1 MRSVSAFSGNV
12 PSPLAGR
19 SALSPCPPRGY
30 DPASLD
36 RESLALL
43 ADTEE
48 QRVAVGQAKKPVEEL
63 ERIAIRFAGDSGDGI
78 QLTGTKFTESTA
90 LAGNDLSTFPDFP
103 AEIRAPAGSLAGVSG
118 FQIHFAAQDI
128 RTPAD
133 QPDVLVAFNP
143 AALRANVEDLKPNG
157 MLIVNVDAFVAK
169 NIERAGYSEAD
180 PLAPLRD
187 RYRVVEVPLTSLTR
201 EALRDTKLGAREADR
216 SKNFFALGL
225 VYWLYGRPTESTVR
239 WMQSRF
245 TGDVLEANLKSLKAG
260 LHFGETTELFPVSFF
275 VPKAKIQPGVYRNIT
290 GNTALAWGIVGA
302 SVQMDR
308 PVFLGAYPITPA
320 SDVLHELTRY
330 RHFGIRTFQAED
342 EIAAVSAAIGA
353 SYAGHLGICT
363 TSGPGFILKQ
373 EAIGLAVMAE
383 LPVVIVNIQRAGP
396 STGMPTKTEQADLL
410 AAMYGRNSESP
421 VPILAAATP
430 GDCFHIMLEAFR
442 IAVRYMTPV
451 VVLSDGY
458 VANSSEPWLIP
469 DVAALPRMHVEYRT
483 EAEGFQPYQRD
494 PETFAR
500 PWAIPGTAG
509 LEHRIGGLET
519 EELTGNVSYRP
530 LNHQHMVDQRAEK
543 VARIAQDLPPVEV
556 NGAPS
561 GALLVVGWGGTF
573 GAITSA
579 VNEARAEG
587 LDVSSIHLR
596 HLNPFPSNLG
606 DVLRRFDKVLVA
618 ELNSGQLWR
627 LIRAEF
633 VVPAEKLAK
642 VEGQPFKV
650 REIRAAIERMLG
662 GTG

>member
-1 MRSVSAFSGNV
+1 
-12 PSPLAGR
+12 
-19 SALSPCPPRGY
+19 
-30 DPASLD
+30 
-36 RESLALL
+36 
-43 ADTEE
+43 
-48 QRVAVGQAKKPVEEL
+48 VGQAKKPVEEL
-63 ERIAIRFAGDSGDGI
+63 ERVAIRFAGDSGDGM
-78 QLTGTKFTESTA
+78 QLVGTKFTESTA

-118 FQIHFAAQDI
+118 FQIHFASQDI

-143 AALRANVEDLKPNG
+143 AALRANIDDLRPNG
-157 MLIVNVDAFVAK
+157 MLIVNSDAFVGK
-169 NIERAGYSEAD
+169 NIERAGYAEAD
-180 PLAPLRD
+180 PLEPLRD
-187 RYRVVEVPLTSLTR
+187 RFKVVDVPITSLTR

-225 VYWLYGRPTESTVR
+225 VYWLYGRPVESTIS
-239 WMQSRF
+239 WMQARF
-245 TGDVLEANLKSLKAG
+245 KTDVLEANLKSLKAG
-260 LHFGETTELFPVSFF
+260 IHFGETTELFPVSFF

-290 GNTALAWGIVGA
+290 GNTALAWGIVAAG
-302 SVQMDR
+302 VQMDR

-320 SDVLHELTRY
+320 SDVLHELARY
-330 RHFGIRTFQAED
+330 RHFGVKTFQAED

-373 EAIGLAVMAE
+373 EAVGLAVMAE
-383 LPVVIVNIQRAGP
+383 LPVVVVDIQRAGP

-421 VPILAAATP
+421 LPILAPATP

-469 DVAALPRMHVEYRT
+469 DPSALQRTKVEYRT
-483 EAEGFQPYQRD
+483 DPQGFQPYARD
-494 PETFAR
+494 AETFAR
-500 PWAIPGTAG
+500 PWAVPGTPG

-543 VARIAQDLPPVEV
+543 VARIANELPPVEV
-556 NGAPS
+556 NGSPS

-573 GAITSA
+573 GAISSA
-579 VNEARAEG
+579 VNEARAAG
-587 LDVSSIHLR
+587 RDVSSIHLR
-596 HLNPFPSNLG
+596 HLNPFPANLG
-606 DVLRRFDKVLVA
+606 DVLRRFEKVLVA

-627 LIRAEF
+627 MLRAEF

-650 REIRAAIERMLG
+650 GEIRAEIERLLG
-662 GTG
+662 GNG

>member
-1 MRSVSAFSGNV
+1 
-12 PSPLAGR
+12 
-19 SALSPCPPRGY
+19 
-30 DPASLD
+30 
-36 RESLALL
+36 
-43 ADTEE
+43 
-48 QRVAVGQAKKPVEEL
+48 VGQAKKPIEEL
-63 ERIAIRFAGDSGDGI
+63 ERVAIRFAGDSGDGI

-143 AALRANVEDLKPNG
+143 AALRANVDDLKPNG
-157 MLIVNVDAFVAK
+157 MLIVNADAFVAK

-187 RYRVVEVPLTSLTR
+187 RFRVVDVPLTSLTR
-201 EALRDTKLGAREADR
+201 EALRDTKLGVREADR

-225 VYWLYGRPTESTVR
+225 VYWLYGRPVESTVQ
-239 WMQSRF
+239 WMEARF
-245 TGDVLEANLKSLKAG
+245 KGDVLEANLKSLKAG

-302 SVQMDR
+302 AVQMDR
-308 PVFLGAYPITPA
+308 PIFLGAYPITPA
-320 SDVLHELTRY
+320 SDVLHELSRY
-330 RHFGIRTFQAED
+330 REFGIKTFQAED

-469 DVAALPRMHVEYRT
+469 DVAALPRMRVEYRT
-483 EAEGFQPYQRD
+483 EAQGFQPYQRD

-500 PWAIPGTAG
+500 PWAIPGTPG

-530 LNHQHMVDQRAEK
+530 LNHQRMVDQRAEK

-561 GALLVVGWGGTF
+561 GSLLVVGWGGTF
-573 GAITSA
+573 GAISSA
-579 VNEARAEG
+579 VNEARAAG

-606 DVLRRFDKVLVA
+606 DVLRRFDKLLVA

-633 VVPAEKLAK
+633 VLPAEKLAK

-662 GTG
+662 GS